1 MIRIGCGMDAHQFA
15 DGRRLVLG
23 GAEIP
28 HHCGLAGHSDADAL
42 SHAICDALLGAMA
55 AGDIGQL
62 FPDSDPAYKNADS
75 IQLLSQVAELLKSR
89 GGRVINIDASV
100 AAESPKLAPYINEMR
115 RRIADAVCADE
126 SQISVKATTGDGLGF
141 VGRKE
146 GIAVFAVAL
155 INLEEKNA

>member
-1 MIRIGCGMDAHQFA
+1 M
-15 DGRRLVLG
+15 
-23 GAEIP
+23 
-28 HHCGLAGHSDADAL
+28 
-42 SHAICDALLGAMA
+42 
-55 AGDIGQL
+55 
-62 FPDSDPAYKNADS
+62 
-75 IQLLSQVAELLKSR
+75 
-89 GGRVINIDASV
+89 INIDASV

-126 SQISVKATTGDGLGF
+126 SQISVKATTSDGLGF